1 MAKSERNAS
10 SLTKKLIRLLIGI
23 IGIILQGVLFYLI
36 FFSLPK
42 YRPIYLTMQAL
53 ALLTVFGIYRGNGNS
68 SYKLSWTI
76 VILALPFGG
85 VIFYF
90 AYGKGRSLPHR
101 KNKKIQAYLKDKIE
115 TNEVKEELKDI
126 DLRYYKMANVLYN
139 NAHLPFYKNTY
150 TTFYPDGE
158 IKFQALLEELKK
170 AEKYIF
176 LEYFIIKEGE
186 MWEAIKSILVEK
198 ACEGVI
204 VKILYDD
211 VGSRKSLVIP
221 AVKLLNNIPNIE
233 MCAYNPLGKNLSLSI
248 NYRDHRKIAIIDGK
262 SCICGGVNI
271 GDEYIHRKE
280 RFGFW
285 RDNALKIEGEA
296 VKNFILLFAENWYIS
311 TKQMLDVK
319 EFTPEYEKNDAKGYV
334 CAFGDGPSIET
345 NPAYNLFQSMFDNA
359 QKYIYISTP
368 YLIIDQEFINTIV
381 MACQSGVDVRILV
394 PHIPDKKTVFMMTK
408 AHYGDILKAGGKIYE
423 YEPGFNHA
431 KNIICDDKFAFI
443 GTVNIDYR
451 SLFLHYECGNFLLE
465 TDSIIDMKKD
475 FIEALKVSKEIT
487 IEDWNNR
494 NILIKIMEVI
504 LAVTSPLM

>member
-10 SLTKKLIRLLIGI
+10 SLTKRLIRLLIGI
-23 IGIILQGVLFYLI
+23 IGIVLQGALFYLI

-115 TNEVKEELKDI
+115 NNLVKEELKDI

-139 NAHLPFYKNTY
+139 NTHLPFYKNTY

-158 IKFQALLEELKK
+158 IKFQALLEELRK

-186 MWEAIKSILVEK
+186 MWEAIKNILVEK
-198 ACEGVI
+198 ACEGVMI
-204 VKILYDD
+204 KILYDD

-271 GDEYIHRKE
+271 GDEYIHRQK

-296 VKNFILLFAENWYIS
+296 VKNFILLFPPCPHEYVF
-311 TKQMLDVK
+311 VK
-319 EFTPEYEKNDAKGYV
+319 
-334 CAFGDGPSIET
+334 S
-345 NPAYNLFQSMFDNA
+345 S
-359 QKYIYISTP
+359 
-368 YLIIDQEFINTIV
+368 
-381 MACQSGVDVRILV
+381 
-394 PHIPDKKTVFMMTK
+394 
-408 AHYGDILKAGGKIYE
+408 
-423 YEPGFNHA
+423 
-431 KNIICDDKFAFI
+431 
-443 GTVNIDYR
+443 
-451 SLFLHYECGNFLLE
+451 
-465 TDSIIDMKKD
+465 
-475 FIEALKVSKEIT
+475 
-487 IEDWNNR
+487 
-494 NILIKIMEVI
+494 
-504 LAVTSPLM
+504 